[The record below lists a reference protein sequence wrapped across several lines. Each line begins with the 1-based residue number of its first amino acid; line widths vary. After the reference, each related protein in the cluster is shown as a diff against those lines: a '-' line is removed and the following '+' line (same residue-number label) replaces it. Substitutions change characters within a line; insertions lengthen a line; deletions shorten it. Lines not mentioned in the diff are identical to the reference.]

1 MVIQA
6 LLLGLSTG
14 LYCATACFPLLLSAL
29 FTRNAGPWKGPAAGI
44 GQFLVGRLAAYALVG
59 AVAGLAGRFAA
70 GFHGIPGAVVALVY
84 AVSGALMAAQGLA
97 ESFPHAKACA
107 AMSKGFRNPAF
118 MPLLGFLTGI
128 NICPPF
134 VLAFSAA
141 VDLGGV
147 LRSVLFF
154 ALFFLATSIYMVPFL
169 FAGFASRMGSV
180 RKAAR
185 ILSVAIGGYFALVGA
200 HRLLVI
206 ALDSLSGR

>member
-29 FTRNAGPWKGPAAGI
+29 FTRDAGPWRSPAAGI
-44 GQFLVGRLAAYALVG
+44 GQFLAGRLAAYALVG
-59 AVAGLAGRFAA
+59 VVAGLAGRFMD
-70 GFHGIPGAVVALVY
+70 GFHGIPTLAISAVYMVT
-84 AVSGALMAAQGLA
+84 GILMAAQGLV
-97 ESFPHAKACA
+97 ESFPHARACA
-107 AMSKGFRNPAF
+107 AMSRRLRSPAYMLF
-118 MPLLGFLTGI
+118 LGFLTGV

-147 LRSVLFF
+147 AKSVLFF
-154 ALFFLATSIYMVPFL
+154 LIFFCSTSIYMTPFL
-169 FAGFASRMGSV
+169 FSGFASRMVAV

-185 ILSVAIGGYFALVGA
+185 IVSVAVGGYFALVGG
-200 HRLLVI
+200 HRLLVEI
-206 ALDSLSGR
+206 AGRFVR

>member
-44 GQFLVGRLAAYALVG
+44 GQFLAGRLAAYALVG
-59 AVAGLAGRFAA
+59 AVAGLAGRLAS
-70 GFHGIPGAVVALVY
+70 GFHGIPALAVALVY
-84 AVSGALMAAQGLA
+84 VVSGALMAAQGIV

-147 LRSVLFF
+147 LRSILFF
-154 ALFFLATSIYMVPFL
+154 AIFFLATSIYMVPFL
-169 FAGFASRMGSV
+169 FSGFASRMGAV

-185 ILSVAIGGYFALVGA
+185 LLSVAIGAYFALLGGYRILVLAVGA
-200 HRLLVI
+200 LTSR
-206 ALDSLSGR
+206 